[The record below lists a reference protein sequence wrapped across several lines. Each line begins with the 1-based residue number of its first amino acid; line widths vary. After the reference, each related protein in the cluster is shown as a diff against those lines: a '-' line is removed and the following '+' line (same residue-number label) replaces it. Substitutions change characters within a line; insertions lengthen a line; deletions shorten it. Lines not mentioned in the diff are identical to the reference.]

1 MAAAPTSAQPTP
13 TIGGVHHVA
22 ITVRDLEAS
31 VAFYERLL
39 GFGPVAEL
47 AGEGLRRR
55 LFALPGGTNLGLTQ
69 HERSTDETFS
79 PFRPGL
85 DHLGLGVASR
95 DDLVAWVT
103 HLDAVGIA
111 HDGIVD
117 VDYGSAVSL
126 KDPDGTALELF
137 VGA

>member
-1 MAAAPTSAQPTP
+1 MP
-13 TIGGVHHVA
+13 TIDGVHHVA
-22 ITVRDLEAS
+22 ITVGDLDAS
-31 VAFYERLL
+31 VAFNARML
-39 GFGPVAEL
+39 GAGPVADLE
-47 AGEGLRRR
+47 GEGLRRR

-69 HERSTDETFS
+69 HERTSDEGFD

-85 DHLGLGVASR
+85 DHLGLAVASR
-95 DDLVAWVT
+95 DELVAWT
-103 HLDAVGIA
+103 EHLDAVGIA

-117 VDYGSAVSL
+117 VSYGSAVSL